1 MLWLQS
7 YDVWVI
13 QQVLEVKP
21 RRLILDIFHNIN
33 PIFIFFM
40 RLFLYKNGVGYQTY
54 YTEYVKKDS
63 LHHLR
68 DTGQMVKVGD
78 AGAVRS

>member
-1 MLWLQS
+1 MEVLWLQS

-33 PIFIFFM
+33 P
-40 RLFLYKNGVGYQTY
+40 LQ
-54 YTEYVKKDS
+54 S
-63 LHHLR
+63 
-68 DTGQMVKVGD
+68 
-78 AGAVRS
+78 S